1 MPEWVVFAP
10 WERRIKAGQKSS
22 GSILIVDCKA
32 PRGELSDGG
41 FCLKYTDIPLSF
53 EAVGF
58 KKDN

>member
-1 MPEWVVFAP
+1 MPEWVVFAR
-10 WERRIKAGQKSS
+10 WERRIEAGQKSS
-22 GSILIVDCKA
+22 GPSLIVDGKA

-41 FCLKYTDIPLSF
+41 FSLKNTDIPLSF